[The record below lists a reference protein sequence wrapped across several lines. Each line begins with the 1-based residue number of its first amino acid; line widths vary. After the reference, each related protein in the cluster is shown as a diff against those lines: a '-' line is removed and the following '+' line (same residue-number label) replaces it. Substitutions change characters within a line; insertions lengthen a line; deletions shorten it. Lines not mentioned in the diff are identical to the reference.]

1 MVYVMKKKI
10 ERGMLA
16 LVLVALAAT
25 LMNGCAESTAA
36 LAEPLPA
43 TAEGLSGTIWK
54 LDEITLEFGAPPA
67 LTITGKATPFGKP
80 LQGQFVVHDGIIEIT
95 AMGRT
100 RAGIWNGKKMVI
112 DGVDAR
118 FMGKK

>member
-1 MVYVMKKKI
+1 MNCEVKKTVGM
-10 ERGMLA
+10 GMLA
-16 LVLVALAAT
+16 LVLAALSVT
-25 LMNGCAESTAA
+25 LINGCAESTAA

-54 LDEITLEFGAPPA
+54 LEGITLEFGTPPA
-67 LTITGKATPFGKP
+67 VTITGKSTPFGKP

-95 AMGRT
+95 ALGRT
-100 RAGIWNGKKMVI
+100 RAGIWNGKEMVI

-118 FMGKK
+118 FIGKK